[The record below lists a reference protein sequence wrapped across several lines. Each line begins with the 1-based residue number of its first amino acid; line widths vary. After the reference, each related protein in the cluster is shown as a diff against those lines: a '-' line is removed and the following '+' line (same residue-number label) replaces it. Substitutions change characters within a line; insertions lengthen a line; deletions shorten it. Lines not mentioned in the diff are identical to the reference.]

1 MVHGSTFHNE
11 QSSKFKATTAKANQS
26 PTEASLKVV
35 LIIAGLLLASAGG
48 VIAYRAL
55 YLEPAAAVVITNTDV
70 REVPNTMRVVGG
82 LALLATG
89 AAIAF
94 LAARKRA

>member
-1 MVHGSTFHNE
+1 M
-11 QSSKFKATTAKANQS
+11 
-26 PTEASLKVV
+26 KVV
-35 LIIAGLLLASAGG
+35 LTIAGILLAAIGG

-82 LALLATG
+82 LALLVGGATL
-89 AAIAF
+89 AF
-94 LAARKRA
+94 LSARKRAR

>member
-1 MVHGSTFHNE
+1 M
-11 QSSKFKATTAKANQS
+11 KA
-26 PTEASLKVV
+26 V
-35 LIIAGLLLASAGG
+35 LVCVGVLLAAIGG

-82 LALLATG
+82 LALLVGG
-89 AAIAF
+89 AILAF
-94 LAARKRA
+94 LAARKRTR